1 MSDFSPEVRNKALW
15 SNDARRFV
23 EGRGGEVYAEKIGV
37 KPLDDLSGVEAVQMG
52 LVMQEPIMKEFARR
66 KRINF
71 KDADYAL
78 HHPKH
83 TFLASHF
90 DYISEDGQTLY
101 EVKNLG
107 IHQRKKYGDDGST
120 DIDVGYRVQ
129 CLHES
134 LVHNTPNVVLVVCFG
149 GQEIC
154 HYPQTFSPDQWD
166 LHAREMAEF
175 WGRIQA
181 RNFDPNTMGDAA
193 KLVYKEDNGSSLLAT
208 SELEQACEALSV
220 IKTQRKA
227 LEAQE
232 DALTAKIQG
241 YMMESSQLATYDG
254 RILATWKAS
263 KSTKSFSKDL
273 FRNAMPEMYEKFV
286 VEQPGARRFLLK

>member
-1 MSDFSPEVRNKALW
+1 MSDFSPEVRNTALW

-37 KPLDDLSGVEAVQMG
+37 KPLDDLSEVEAVQMG

-78 HHPKH
+78 HHPQH

-107 IHQRKKYGDDGST
+107 IHQRKKYGDDGAT
-120 DIDVGYRVQ
+120 DIDTGYRVQ

-134 LVHNTPNVVLVVCFG
+134 LVHRIPNVVLVVCFG
-149 GQEIC
+149 GQEIT
-154 HYPQTFSPDQWD
+154 HYPLTFTPDQWD
-166 LHAREMAEF
+166 LHAREMAQF

-181 RNFDPNTMGDAA
+181 RRFDPETMGDAA
-193 KLVYKEDNGSSLLAT
+193 KIVYKADNGSNLLAT
-208 SELEQACEALSV
+208 SELEQACEMLSV

-263 KSTKSFSKDL
+263 KATKSFSKDL
-273 FRNAMPEMYEKFV
+273 FRNAMPEMYDKFV